1 MFAEIKVG
9 LSFET
14 EKIVGQQDSATHY
27 GSGMVEVFATPAMIA
42 LMEKTALECV
52 KHLLPEGLTTVGT
65 ELHIQHVKAT
75 PIGKKVTCKAIVIEF
90 DRKKII
96 FEVIAYDENSKIG
109 FGTHTRFIIN
119 QAEFMVKL
127 N

>member
-1 MFAEIKVG
+1 MFDDIKVG

-14 EKIVGQQDSATHY
+14 EKIVSLQDSATNY
-27 GSGMVEVFATPAMIA
+27 GSGMVDVFATPAMIA

-52 KHLLPEGLTTVGT
+52 NHLLPVGYTTVGT

-75 PIGKKVTCKAIVIEF
+75 PIGKKVNCKSIVTEV

-96 FEVIAYDENSKIG
+96 FEVSANDENGKIG
-109 FGTHTRFIIN
+109 FGIHTRFIID
-119 QAEFMVKL
+119 QAEFMGKL
-127 N
+127 Q